1 VWLLVGIPG
10 FWIAAA
16 AGMLY
21 APERLFLPFATEI
34 AVSILCAVSVDILN
48 AYGLLDKLRMFL
60 RFRTRRAANGTS
72 TAVKTVRVPIRR
84 VLLHASYA
92 PLLAG
97 VSLYL
102 LLSGIAGERRILQT
116 AETMLTN
123 TEQGMRNI
131 VNTWSERDRLTL
143 RLGGAV
149 EQFRLRRVY
158 ESLDINI
165 HGAMVLYSAEG
176 DIAQLVVSGPAAV
189 NDPTAVNAP
198 IQSGRTGV
206 TPDPLN
212 DLRAFQ
218 PDNMYAFPLGNGV
231 EMLSVTRE
239 TGGMPRF
246 WQSAL
251 FSRTFSLE
259 GQQVALLLPIQVLDA
274 FLDQQVQLMLTAGPF
289 VLLTLLLLIIVSRK
303 LETSL
308 NHLADG
314 TTELLR
320 NLHQGGQPDIPKSGI
335 LEVDALA
342 ENFLFMNRTLEDLFG
357 ELQTVND
364 DLVIQSE
371 QLRKSE
377 SELFRLAHFD
387 VLTQLPNRQYLRVQA
402 FRIQEELSRQQD
414 SGRFSLLL
422 VDLDK
427 FKPINDRYGHAVG
440 DMLLQEVGQV
450 FRHVVGDEV
459 DTGDFSARLGGDEFV
474 SVLRHKTREQ
484 VRAIADALIKALS
497 TPFKVAGVEATI
509 ACSVGVSHYPEDGQE
524 FSVLLRRA
532 DLAMYQAK
540 ARGGNCW
547 AEYTMPVGQRD
558 GGDPDEKKSWMR

>member
-1 VWLLVGIPG
+1 
-10 FWIAAA
+10 
-16 AGMLY
+16 
-21 APERLFLPFATEI
+21 
-34 AVSILCAVSVDILN
+34 
-48 AYGLLDKLRMFL
+48 
-60 RFRTRRAANGTS
+60 
-72 TAVKTVRVPIRR
+72 
-84 VLLHASYA
+84 
-92 PLLAG
+92 
-97 VSLYL
+97 
-102 LLSGIAGERRILQT
+102 
-116 AETMLTN
+116 
-123 TEQGMRNI
+123 
-131 VNTWSERDRLTL
+131 
-143 RLGGAV
+143 
-149 EQFRLRRVY
+149 
-158 ESLDINI
+158 
-165 HGAMVLYSAEG
+165 
-176 DIAQLVVSGPAAV
+176 
-189 NDPTAVNAP
+189 
-198 IQSGRTGV
+198 
-206 TPDPLN
+206 
-212 DLRAFQ
+212 
-218 PDNMYAFPLGNGV
+218 
-231 EMLSVTRE
+231 
-239 TGGMPRF
+239 
-246 WQSAL
+246 
-251 FSRTFSLE
+251 
-259 GQQVALLLPIQVLDA
+259 VALLLPIQVLDA

-558 GGDPDEKKSWMR
+558 GGDPDEKKELDAGDEAGIQGDWDENAGGAE